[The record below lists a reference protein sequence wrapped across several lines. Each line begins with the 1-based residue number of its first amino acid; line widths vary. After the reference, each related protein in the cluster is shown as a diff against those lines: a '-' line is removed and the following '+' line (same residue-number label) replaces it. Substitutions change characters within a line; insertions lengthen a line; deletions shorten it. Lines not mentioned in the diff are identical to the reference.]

1 MTGLSVERG
10 WWEAKTE
17 VFQASLQSG
26 ALETHLVFS
35 FKPTYRL
42 PEDAISHNVTSY
54 VKICYF
60 PLLEAKVSSVVHR

>member
-1 MTGLSVERG
+1 MTGLSMAQG
-10 WWEAKTE
+10 WWEAKMD
-17 VFQASLQSG
+17 VFQVSLQSG

-42 PEDAISHNVTSY
+42 PEDAVSHNVTSC

-60 PLLEAKVSSVVHR
+60 PLREVKVSSVVHR

>member
-17 VFQASLQSG
+17 VFQVSVQSG

-35 FKPTYRL
+35 FKPTCCL
-42 PEDAISHNVTSY
+42 PEDAVSHDVTSY

-60 PLLEAKVSSVVHR
+60 LLLELKVSSVIHR